1 MTSMYRVKII
11 PEMDTD
17 VDEFIKSICFVS
29 PDIQNVVRTEEG
41 IEIEISDAGKA
52 MEIRAM
58 LVGIMKKYTIPN
70 KNRETYYENYL
81 NDRRF
86 YDISTLENDV
96 IFFDNGQ
103 IGFGEKGKFLFDFLD
118 SEFSEI
124 AYELGAVEKL
134 YPVLLPLDD
143 YSMTG
148 YVRKTPQYAIFCSTV
163 NESLKDLEQTDAA
176 MHDKKV
182 KEIIKE
188 PRFALSPSACFHTYI
203 EYKDKT
209 LKDNTIVTFRQN
221 VFRNEGRLNY
231 NEIGRLC
238 DYHVREI
245 VMIGSNEFILES
257 RNKIMQKSKDLMS
270 KLQLIGDISLASDS
284 FVVPKMQMYRKIQHI
299 DKSKY
304 EMHLN
309 ISPDKSIS
317 TASYNLHGK
326 AFTDPFNISVENCED
341 TVTACV
347 GFGLQ
352 RWVLAFLLQH
362 GLNEE
367 SWPEKV
373 KSEYFTNKKKLSD
386 KKA

>member
-1 MTSMYRVKII
+1 MYKIKII

-17 VDEFIKSICFVS
+17 VNEFIKSICFVS
-29 PDIQNVVRTEEG
+29 PDVQNVVRTEDG
-41 IEIEISDAGKA
+41 IEIEISDAGET

-58 LVGIMKKYTIPN
+58 LVEMMKKYTIPN
-70 KNRETYYENYL
+70 KIQEIYYENYVDDKKFCDL
-81 NDRRF
+81 
-86 YDISTLENDV
+86 STLENEV
-96 IFFDNGQ
+96 ISFGNGQ
-103 IGFGEKGKFLFDFLD
+103 IGFGEKGKFLFDFFD
-118 SEFSEI
+118 SKFSEI
-124 AYELGAVEKL
+124 AYELGAIEKL
-134 YPVLLPLDD
+134 YPVLLPLDA
-143 YSMTG
+143 YAMTG

-163 NESLKDLEQTDAA
+163 NERLRDLERTDAA
-176 MHDKKV
+176 IYNKKV

-209 LKDNTIVTFRQN
+209 LKDNTIVTFKQN

-231 NEIGRLC
+231 NETGRLC

-245 VMIGSNEFILES
+245 VMIGSNEIILEM
-257 RNKIMQKSKDLMS
+257 RDKIMQKSKELMS

-352 RWVLAFLLQH
+352 RWVLAFFLQH

-367 SWPEKV
+367 SWPEEV
-373 KSEYFTNKKKLSD
+373 KSEYFTNKK
-386 KKA
+386 

>member
-1 MTSMYRVKII
+1 MSKIQI
-11 PEMDTD
+11 VPAENID
-17 VDEFIKSICFVS
+17 VNEFIKSICFVS
-29 PDIQNVVRTEEG
+29 PDIQNVVITEDG
-41 IEIEISDAGKA
+41 IEIEISDAGKT
-52 MEIRAM
+52 MELRAM
-58 LVGIMKKYTIPN
+58 LIEMMKKYTIPN
-70 KNRETYYENYL
+70 KIQETYYENYL
-81 NDRRF
+81 NDKIF
-86 YDISTLENDV
+86 YDIGVQENEV
-96 IFFDNGQ
+96 IFFGNGQ
-103 IGFGEKGKFLFDFLD
+103 IGFGEKGNFLFDFFD
-118 SEFSEI
+118 SKFSEI
-124 AYELGAVEKL
+124 AYELGAIEKL
-134 YPVLLPLDD
+134 YPVLLPLDA

-163 NESLKDLEQTDAA
+163 KESLKELEQTDAA
-176 MHDKKV
+176 VHNKKI

-209 LKDNTIVTFRQN
+209 LKDNTIVTFKQN

-245 VMIGSNEFILES
+245 VMLGSNQFIIEI
-257 RNKIMQKSKDLMS
+257 RDKIMQKSKELMS
-270 KLQLIGDISLASDS
+270 KLQLVGDISLASDS

-309 ISPDKSIS
+309 ISSDKSIS

-352 RWVLAFLLQH
+352 RWILAFLSQY
-362 GLNEE
+362 GFNEE
-367 SWPEKV
+367 YWPEEV
-373 KSEYFTNKKKLSD
+373 KSEYLTYSKSKLS
-386 KKA
+386 

>member
-1 MTSMYRVKII
+1 MSKIKII
-11 PEMDTD
+11 PKEDTD
-17 VDEFIKSICFVS
+17 VNEFIKSICFVS
-29 PDIQNVVRTEEG
+29 PDIQNIAIVKEC
-41 IEIEISDAGKA
+41 IEIDISDESKT
-52 MEIRAM
+52 MEIREM
-58 LVGIMKKYTIPN
+58 LIDMMSKYTISS
-70 KNRETYYENYL
+70 KTIETYYKNYL
-81 NDRRF
+81 INRKF
-86 YDISTLENDV
+86 YDISTLENEV
-96 IFFDNGQ
+96 FFFGNGQ

-257 RNKIMQKSKDLMS
+257 RNKIMQKSKELMS

-352 RWVLAFLLQH
+352 RWVLAFFLQH

-367 SWPEKV
+367 SWPEEV
-373 KSEYFTNKKKLSD
+373 KSEYFTNKK
-386 KKA
+386 

>member
-1 MTSMYRVKII
+1 MSKIQI
-11 PEMDTD
+11 VPAENID
-17 VDEFIKSICFVS
+17 VNEFIKSICFVS
-29 PDIQNVVRTEEG
+29 PDIQNVVITEDG
-41 IEIEISDAGKA
+41 IEIEISDAGKT
-52 MEIRAM
+52 MELRAM
-58 LVGIMKKYTIPN
+58 LIEMMKKYTIPN
-70 KNRETYYENYL
+70 KIQETYYENYL
-81 NDRRF
+81 NDKIF
-86 YDISTLENDV
+86 YDIGVQENEV
-96 IFFDNGQ
+96 IFFGNGQ
-103 IGFGEKGKFLFDFLD
+103 IGFGEKGIFLFDFFD
-118 SEFSEI
+118 SKFSEI
-124 AYELGAVEKL
+124 AYELGAIEKL
-134 YPVLLPLDD
+134 YPVLLPLDA

-163 NESLKDLEQTDAA
+163 KESLKELEQTDAA
-176 MHDKKV
+176 VHNKKI

-209 LKDNTIVTFRQN
+209 LKDNTIVTFKQN

-245 VMIGSNEFILES
+245 VMLGSNQFIIEI
-257 RNKIMQKSKDLMS
+257 RDKIMQKSKELMS
-270 KLQLIGDISLASDS
+270 KLQLVGDISLASDS

-309 ISPDKSIS
+309 ISSDKSIS

-367 SWPEKV
+367 SWPEEV
-373 KSEYFTNKKKLSD
+373 KSEYFTNKK
-386 KKA
+386 

>member
-1 MTSMYRVKII
+1 MHKIKI
-11 PEMDTD
+11 TPEVDTD
-17 VDEFIKSICFVS
+17 VNEFVKNICFVS
-29 PDIQNVVRTEEG
+29 PHIKNIVRTEEE
-41 IEIEISDAGKA
+41 IEIEISDASEII
-52 MEIRAM
+52 EIRTVITEM
-58 LVGIMKKYTIPN
+58 MKKYTIPN
-70 KNRETYYENYL
+70 KTIEIYYKNKP
-81 NDRRF
+81 NDKEF
-86 YDISTLENDV
+86 CDINTLKNEV
-96 IFFDNGQ
+96 IFFNNGQ
-103 IGFGEKGKFLFDFLD
+103 IGFDEKGKFLFDLFD
-118 SEFSEI
+118 SMFRDI
-124 AYELGAVEKL
+124 AYELGAIEKL
-134 YPVLLPLDD
+134 YPVLLPLDE

-148 YVRKTPQYAIFCSTV
+148 FVRKTPQYAIFCSTV
-163 NESLKDLEQTDAA
+163 NENLRDLERTDAA

-257 RNKIMQKSKDLMS
+257 RNKIMQKSKELMS

-352 RWVLAFLLQH
+352 RWVLAFLLQY

-367 SWPEKV
+367 SWPEEV
-373 KSEYFTNKKKLSD
+373 KSEYFTNKK
-386 KKA
+386 

>member
-17 VDEFIKSICFVS
+17 VDEFIKSICFTS
-29 PDIQNVVRTEEG
+29 PDIRNITRTEDG

-52 MEIRAM
+52 IEIRDM

-70 KNRETYYENYL
+70 KIRKIYYENNL
-81 NDRRF
+81 DNRKF
-86 YDISTLENDV
+86 YDIYTLENEV
-96 IFFDNGQ
+96 FFFGNGQ
-103 IGFGEKGKFLFDFLD
+103 IGFGEKGKFLFDFFD

-124 AYELGAVEKL
+124 AYELGAIQKI
-134 YPVLLPLDD
+134 YPVLLPLDS

-163 NESLKDLEQTDAA
+163 NDNLGDLEQTDAA

-257 RNKIMQKSKDLMS
+257 RNKIMQKSKELMS

-367 SWPEKV
+367 SWPEEV
-373 KSEYFTNKKKLSD
+373 KSEYFTNKK
-386 KKA
+386 

>member
-1 MTSMYRVKII
+1 MSKIQI
-11 PEMDTD
+11 VPAENID
-17 VDEFIKSICFVS
+17 VNEFIKSICFVS
-29 PDIQNVVRTEEG
+29 PDIQNVVITEDG
-41 IEIEISDAGKA
+41 IEIEISDAGKT
-52 MEIRAM
+52 MELRAM
-58 LVGIMKKYTIPN
+58 LIEMMKKYTIPN
-70 KNRETYYENYL
+70 KIQETYYENYL
-81 NDRRF
+81 NDKIF
-86 YDISTLENDV
+86 YDIGVQENEV
-96 IFFDNGQ
+96 IFF
-103 IGFGEKGKFLFDFLD
+103 
-118 SEFSEI
+118 
-124 AYELGAVEKL
+124 AYELGAIEKL
-134 YPVLLPLDD
+134 YPVLLPLDA

-163 NESLKDLEQTDAA
+163 KESLKELEQTDAA
-176 MHDKKV
+176 VHNKKI

-209 LKDNTIVTFRQN
+209 LKDNTIITFRQN

-257 RNKIMQKSKDLMS
+257 RNKIMQKSKELMS

-352 RWVLAFLLQH
+352 RWILAFLSQY
-362 GLNEE
+362 GFNEE
-367 SWPEKV
+367 YWPEEV
-373 KSEYFTNKKKLSD
+373 KSEYLTYSKSKLS
-386 KKA
+386 

>member
-1 MTSMYRVKII
+1 MSKIQI
-11 PEMDTD
+11 VPAENID
-17 VDEFIKSICFVS
+17 VNEFIKSICFVS
-29 PDIQNVVRTEEG
+29 PDIQNVVITEDG
-41 IEIEISDAGKA
+41 IEIEISDAGKT
-52 MEIRAM
+52 MELRAM
-58 LVGIMKKYTIPN
+58 LIEMMKKYTIPN
-70 KNRETYYENYL
+70 KIQETYYENYL
-81 NDRRF
+81 NDKIF
-86 YDISTLENDV
+86 YDIGVQENEV
-96 IFFDNGQ
+96 IFFGNGQ
-103 IGFGEKGKFLFDFLD
+103 IGFGEKGKFLFDFFD
-118 SEFSEI
+118 SKFSEI
-124 AYELGAVEKL
+124 AYELGAIEKL
-134 YPVLLPLDD
+134 YPVLLPLDA

-163 NESLKDLEQTDAA
+163 KESLKELEQTDAA
-176 MHDKKV
+176 VHNKKI

-209 LKDNTIVTFRQN
+209 LKDNTIVTFKQN

-245 VMIGSNEFILES
+245 VMLGSNQFIIEI
-257 RNKIMQKSKDLMS
+257 RDKIMQKSKELMS
-270 KLQLIGDISLASDS
+270 KLQLVGDISLASDS

-309 ISPDKSIS
+309 ISSDKSIS

-341 TVTACV
+341 TATACV

-352 RWVLAFLLQH
+352 RWILAFLSQY
-362 GLNEE
+362 GFNEE
-367 SWPEKV
+367 YWPEEV
-373 KSEYFTNKKKLSD
+373 KSEYLTYSKSKLS
-386 KKA
+386 

>member
-1 MTSMYRVKII
+1 MSKIQI
-11 PEMDTD
+11 VPSDNIDIE
-17 VDEFIKSICFVS
+17 EFIKSICFVS
-29 PDIQNVVRTEEG
+29 PDIQNVAIKEDG
-41 IEIEISDAGKA
+41 IEIEISDNSRIV
-52 MEIRAM
+52 EIRKI
-58 LVGIMKKYTIPN
+58 LVEMMKRYTIPN
-70 KNRETYYENYL
+70 KIRETYYEKCLY
-81 NDRRF
+81 DKRY
-86 YDISTLENDV
+86 YDISTLENEV
-96 IFFDNGQ
+96 ISFGNGQ

-118 SEFSEI
+118 SKFSEI

-257 RNKIMQKSKDLMS
+257 RNKIMQKSKELMS

-304 EMHLN
+304 EQPHTIFMGRRLLIHL
-309 ISPDKSIS
+309 IYLLK
-317 TASYNLHGK
+317 
-326 AFTDPFNISVENCED
+326 
-341 TVTACV
+341 TVKI
-347 GFGLQ
+347 Q
-352 RWVLAFLLQH
+352 
-362 GLNEE
+362 
-367 SWPEKV
+367 
-373 KSEYFTNKKKLSD
+373 
-386 KKA
+386 